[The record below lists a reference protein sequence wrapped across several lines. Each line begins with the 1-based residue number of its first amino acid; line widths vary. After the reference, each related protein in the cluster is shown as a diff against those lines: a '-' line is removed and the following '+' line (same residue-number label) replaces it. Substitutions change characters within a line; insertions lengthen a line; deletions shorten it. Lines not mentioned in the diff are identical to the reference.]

1 MRTSHRD
8 VDVGFERS
16 VKSALRLM
24 KQDDIG
30 RTVYGIRIGLSRY
43 VNIVQKGTEDTSDT
57 TGV

>member
-1 MRTSHRD
+1 MRMSHRD

-43 VNIVQKGTEDTSDT
+43 VNIVQKGR
-57 TGV
+57 GGY